1 MDVLNLQ
8 DKPWWVGLALLTL
21 AVLCLLVSS
30 SGIPGIYRL
39 RSRRT
44 STSQTPPRSVSPGKK
59 QSPSQKTPIN
69 HADVLP
75 PQRRH
80 VLATLGLPYKEISD
94 DEVARRILPMA
105 EDYRACQEER
115 YTPTGFSVADVKA
128 LGDFP
133 DYAALSGVPLPG
145 AYADFDIERALPRP
159 YRPFRWVYHQTM
171 SLTKLEPDWWLE
183 LENTYR
189 KRIAQRKELFAKH
202 GNSVLG
208 SLPGSELACKE
219 LMEMA
224 LQFLCARYPQ
234 YFSLTDKRILKNRI
248 LGTEQDVTSKPP
260 LEIIMDNVPEDFGIM
275 LRDDKTGNYFLRA
288 GVICSAMGWNV
299 ASKIGLQLHQIHDP
313 IPDYKEK
320 MQFSMDRFF
329 TKMPVDK
336 PIQRGS
342 WGLEVGQPL
351 YMPPGD
357 PHEKL
362 RTFQDPDLQLEDCHL
377 RVDWQTLRRLPL
389 SGAVVFN
396 FKALFTPVMEF
407 RDEPC
412 IPGLLAKI
420 MKEGKENLIKY
431 KGTWHVEHVV
441 LSKFEEWAQEQEESG
456 LVPKDWEVA
465 TLDESPWFKN
475 WEEKWHRQQGF

>member
-1 MDVLNLQ
+1 MDELNTQ
-8 DKPWWVGLALLTL
+8 NKPWWAGVALVTL
-21 AVLCLLVSS
+21 AAICLFVFST
-30 SGIPGIYRL
+30 GIPTIHGIRN
-39 RSRRT
+39 RKA
-44 STSQTPPRSVSPGKK
+44 STSHTPPRSISPEKK
-59 QSPSQKTPIN
+59 NPSQQKTP
-69 HADVLP
+69 ASPVDVLP

-80 VLATLGLPYKEISD
+80 ALAAIGLPYKEISED
-94 DEVARRILPMA
+94 QVRQRILPML

-133 DYAALSGVPLPG
+133 DYATLSDVPLPE
-145 AYADFDIERALPRP
+145 AYDEFDIEKALPRP
-159 YRPFRWVYHQTM
+159 YRPFRWSYHQTM
-171 SLTKLEPDWWLE
+171 SLTKLEPDWWIE

-202 GNSVLG
+202 GKSVLG

-219 LMEMA
+219 LMEMV

-234 YFSLTDKRILKNRI
+234 YFSLIDKRIFKNKI
-248 LGTEQDVTSKPP
+248 LGTEQDVRSKPP

-275 LRDDKTGNYFLRA
+275 LRDDQTGNYFLRA
-288 GVICSAMGWNV
+288 GVICSALGWNV
-299 ASKIGLQLHQIHDP
+299 GSKIGLQLHQIHDP

-320 MQFSMDRFF
+320 MKFSMDRFF

-342 WGLEVGQPL
+342 WGLEIGEPL

-362 RTFQDPDLQLEDCHL
+362 RTFQNPNLSLEDCHL
-377 RVDWQTLRRLPL
+377 RVDWQTLRRIPL
-389 SGAVVFN
+389 SGAIIFN
-396 FKALFTPVMEF
+396 FKALFTQVTEF

-412 IPGLLAKI
+412 VPALVAKI
-420 MKEGKENLIKY
+420 MKEGKENLLRY

-441 LSKFEEWAQEQEESG
+441 LKKLEEWAREQEENG
-456 LVPKDWEVA
+456 LAPKGWEVA
-465 TLDESPWFKN
+465 TLEESPWFKN
-475 WEEKWHRQQGF
+475 WQEKWHRQQGF

>member
-1 MDVLNLQ
+1 MAS
-8 DKPWWVGLALLTL
+8 PLARSRHLVSFPLLLT
-21 AVLCLLVSS
+21 
-30 SGIPGIYRL
+30 GIRN
-39 RSRRT
+39 RRA
-44 STSQTPPRSVSPGKK
+44 STSHTPPRSISPEKK
-59 QSPSQKTPIN
+59 MPSQQKTP
-69 HADVLP
+69 ASPVDVLP

-80 VLATLGLPYKEISD
+80 ALATIGLPYKEITE
-94 DEVARRILPMA
+94 DEVRQRILPMI
-105 EDYRACQEER
+105 EDYRDCQEER

-133 DYAALSGVPLPG
+133 DYATLSGVPLPE
-145 AYADFDIERALPRP
+145 AYDGFDIERALPRP
-159 YRPFRWVYHQTM
+159 YRPFRWSYHQTM
-171 SLTKLEPDWWLE
+171 SLTKLEPDWWIE

-202 GNSVLG
+202 GKSVLG

-219 LMEMA
+219 LMEMV

-234 YFSLTDKRILKNRI
+234 YFSLIDRRILKNKI
-248 LGTEQDVTSKPP
+248 LGTEHDVRSKPP

-288 GVICSAMGWNV
+288 GVICSALGWNV
-299 ASKIGLQLHQIHDP
+299 GSKIGLQLHQIHDP

-320 MQFSMDRFF
+320 MKFSMDRFF

-342 WGLEVGQPL
+342 WGLEIGEPL

-362 RTFQDPDLQLEDCHL
+362 RTFQDPNLSLEDCHL

-389 SGAVVFN
+389 SGAIIFN
-396 FKALFTPVMEF
+396 FKALFTPVTEF

-412 IPGLLAKI
+412 IPALVAKI
-420 MKEGKENLIKY
+420 MKEGKENLLQY
-431 KGTWHVEHVV
+431 KATWHVEHVV
-441 LSKFEEWAQEQEESG
+441 LKRFEEWAREQEENG
-456 LVPKDWEVA
+456 LAPKGWEVA
-465 TLDESPWFKN
+465 TLEDSPWFKN
-475 WEEKWHRQQGF
+475 WDAKWHRQQGF